1 MLRVLNIFCVTFLLI
16 SCSSTLSHS
25 GKLKVKKMDFE
36 NCLPDKKGFNSLEI
50 NIPRGYSLKKYN
62 YHGFCEY
69 RFKYRDSLFFY
80 LSTEIYSGS
89 NVNSTNRKNLGIDT
103 YAINRSLEPIDTI
116 KNSGKQPNGSYW
128 LEHILGG
135 YVVGY
140 SNVPPDR
147 LKEFERAVLSV
158 KKIK

>member
-1 MLRVLNIFCVTFLLI
+1 MLRILNILFIVFLLV
-16 SCSSTLSHS
+16 SCSSTKNYPMKHNFR
-25 GKLKVKKMDFE
+25 KLDFKD
-36 NCLPDKKGFNSLEI
+36 CLLEQKGYSALEV

-89 NVNSTNRKNLGIDT
+89 NVNSVNRENIGIDT
-103 YAINRSLEPIDTI
+103 YAINRSMEPVDTI
-116 KNSGKQPNGSYW
+116 KNSGMQPNGNYW

-135 YVVGY
+135 FVVGY
-140 SNVPPDR
+140 SNVPSDR
-147 LKEFERAVLSV
+147 LQEFEHAVSSI